1 MKRFILFLLMIIPV
15 LSMAQSWH
23 CVDHAKDYSWW
34 VYVYDDI
41 QKPKSKYSTIKV
53 WVKLRFDTPSAQ
65 AEFRTRSTTSRQLHE
80 IYPDFKSYR
89 ILQVTDY
96 DRDDKIIGVDNA
108 AGSKFY
114 IVPGTIAESIVMKV
128 REILEE
134 DN

>member
-23 CVDHAKDYSWW
+23 CVHHAKDYSWW

-65 AEFRTRSTTSRQLHE
+65 AEFRTRATTSRQLHE

-89 ILQVTDY
+89 ILQVTNY
-96 DRDDKIIGVDNA
+96 DKDEKIMGTYKA

-114 IVPGTIAESIVMKV
+114 IVPGAIEESVVMKV